1 MLRSRLEGLDG
12 ERGTTLVELLVA
24 TIAGVVVMMGL
35 SMLIVVVLHG
45 TARVN
50 ARVDA
55 TQRGRI
61 AMTRIIE
68 QLHNSCTAPK
78 ATPIL
83 EGSTGTTLKFTH
95 AVGAQ
100 TTAVAPTPTT
110 TELIYS
116 AGTLTQKDT
125 LSGNTTTTTLLT
137 SVAPIA
143 PRTSVFRYFRTVND
157 ASTEIVPGTSG
168 LSATQIVE
176 VIEIRVGFSA
186 SPGTTP
192 IADAGSAT
200 SIEDGAILRLTPPSY
215 NEKATAPP
223 CQ

>member
-1 MLRSRLEGLDG
+1 MLKSRLENLDS
-12 ERGTTLVELLVA
+12 ERGTTLIELLVA
-24 TIAGVVVMMGL
+24 TVSGVIVMFGL
-35 SMLIVVVLHG
+35 ATLIIVVLHG

-68 QLHNSCTAPK
+68 QLHNACTAPK
-78 ATPIL
+78 ITPIL
-83 EGSTGTTLKFTH
+83 VGSTGTTLKFTH

-100 TTAVAPTPTT
+100 TTAVAPNPTT

-116 AGTLTQKDT
+116 GGTLTEKDT
-125 LSGNTTTTTLLT
+125 LSGTTTTTTLLT

-143 PRTSVFRYFRTVND
+143 PRSSIFRYFRTVND
-157 ASTEIVPGTSG
+157 ASTEIVPGSTG
-168 LSATQIVE
+168 LSEAQTVE
-176 VIEIRVGFSA
+176 VIEVRVGFSA